1 MRRMGAWY
9 GGGGAGA
16 RRKGGMWDGNQAP
29 TAPKCTEMAPVTG
42 ERENE
47 TRELRARTAASHRA
61 AHAAQRRSGPRAHCR
76 STEVA
81 RAVARETV
89 RSRMFSWC
97 VRARERDRDFAT
109 GANLLPA
116 AHHGPPPESNRGDG
130 YHPGSTVQLLLM
142 TSCRRLGESWVGLV
156 RRAVG

>member
-1 MRRMGAWY
+1 MRRMGAYAWY

-61 AHAAQRRSGPRAHCR
+61 AHAASRRYGLRAHCR

-89 RSRMFSWC
+89 RSRLFS
-97 VRARERDRDFAT
+97 
-109 GANLLPA
+109 
-116 AHHGPPPESNRGDG
+116 
-130 YHPGSTVQLLLM
+130 
-142 TSCRRLGESWVGLV
+142 
-156 RRAVG
+156 